1 MLGPLQ
7 AYMARFKT
15 DRTIALVR
23 SMALKQLD
31 GAGALAEL
39 EAYKVTRGTPR
50 CAAAVTCCAAAEVA
64 AVTPSNESQ
73 IVRWVYDGSAVC
85 ILGAGGVAWCV
96 QL

>member
-15 DRTIALVR
+15 DRMIALVR

-39 EAYKVTRGTPR
+39 EAYKVPHTMLLLLLLLVSVNASSESRNSQGCLPALR
-50 CAAAVTCCAAAEVA
+50 CASGVVWR
-64 AVTPSNESQ
+64 V
-73 IVRWVYDGSAVC
+73 SAV
-85 ILGAGGVAWCV
+85 
-96 QL
+96 